1 MNTEATTK
9 PSVEE
14 MNKAI
19 AIFDGWEFV
28 EGHDHKC
35 PSCDEGYAPSMYCT
49 CDKKRD
55 RLAKDDIEKLP
66 NEFYFDSS
74 WDALMPVVEKI
85 SKMPLLNVDNT
96 PCTDY
101 IDTCYPITFN
111 MPTEDGKV
119 MFRFK
124 GFSLHE
130 AYKLIDAVH
139 AAVYEV
145 AEYHNKQNR

>member
-1 MNTEATTK
+1 MTPLLTQEQKVQEQNEL
-9 PSVEE
+9 
-14 MNKAI
+14 I
-19 AIFDGWEFV
+19 AKFMGLKSFED
-28 EGHDHKC
+28 K
-35 PSCDEGYAPSMYCT
+35 MYG
-49 CDKKRD
+49 K
-55 RLAKDDIEKLP
+55 LWPNPASNGIHEKTAFSLK
-66 NEFYFDSS
+66 YHSS
-74 WDALMPVVEKI
+74 WDWLMEVVEKI

-130 AYKLIDAVH
+130 SDKLIDAVY
-139 AAVYEV
+139 AAVCEV
-145 AEYHNKQNR
+145 AEYELRKIK

>member
-1 MNTEATTK
+1 MQTTTPTIEDMNE
-9 PSVEE
+9 
-14 MNKAI
+14 AI
-19 AIFDGWEFV
+19 AEFMELEKDINTWRRPYGATVYLIDGYWYPV
-28 EGHDHKC
+28 
-35 PSCDEGYAPSMYCT
+35 
-49 CDKKRD
+49 R
-55 RLAKDDIEKLP
+55 KLK
-66 NEFYFDSS
+66 FHSS

-111 MPTEDGKV
+111 MPTEDGRV

-124 GFSLHE
+124 GFGLHE
-130 AYKLIDAVH
+130 AEKLIDAVH

-145 AEYHNKQNR
+145 ARHENSQPPK